1 MSQYLKAFFIFATFF
16 STITFSYA
24 QTAKPQDTTQKNSA
38 ADTAAQ
44 ENNADE
50 NMVIAGDSSGAST
63 GSYGSATQ
71 ETYSQPAP
79 PTNTYQPEKV
89 NGTRAPNEYSSG
101 RSGGQY
107 NNPRPVLYK
116 KPAQTTTPPPATG
129 NGGAGQTGNETGNG
143 Q

>member
-1 MSQYLKAFFIFATFF
+1 MSQYIKALFICAIFF
-16 STITFSYA
+16 STINLSYG
-24 QTAKPQDTTQKNSA
+24 QSAKPQDTTQQSST
-38 ADTAAQ
+38 ADTAVQ
-44 ENNADE
+44 ENNTDE

-71 ETYSQPAP
+71 ETYTQPAP
-79 PTNTYQPEKV
+79 PTNTYQPERV

-107 NNPRPVLYK
+107 NHPKPVLYK

-129 NGGAGQTGNETGNG
+129 NGGAGQTGSETGNG